1 MNSKTISLCCA
12 IFFCLLSS
20 QSAASGSNGFK
31 VAVASNFLMTLKKL
45 RLDFVKKTGISFSIS
60 AASTG
65 KLYAQIRYGAPY
77 DIFFS
82 ADEKR
87 ADLLF
92 KQGIAT
98 TPIVY
103 AEGKIAL
110 LANKNIINNCN
121 SSIGKV
127 LTNTKIKRFSIANP
141 KTAPYGVAAE
151 QLIRS
156 YSKWSE
162 LTPKLVRGENILQS
176 LQYIMTGSA
185 EAGIVAK
192 SLLIDLKE
200 SALYCDWD
208 IPRKRYKPIKQ
219 KMVLL
224 NNAKG
229 NKAVDL
235 FYDYMKSNAA
245 KGIIKS
251 NGYYVE

>member
-1 MNSKTISLCCA
+1 MNLKTTSLCCA
-12 IFFCLLSS
+12 ILFCLLSN
-20 QSAASGSNGFK
+20 QSAASSSNAFK

-45 RLDFVKKTGISFSIS
+45 RLDFVKKTGINFSIS

-77 DIFFS
+77 DMFFS
-82 ADEKR
+82 ADEER

-92 KQGIAT
+92 QQGIAS

-103 AEGKIAL
+103 AEGKLAL
-110 LANKNIINNCN
+110 LANKSIINNC
-121 SSIGKV
+121 SASIGKV

-156 YSKWSE
+156 YGKWSA

-200 SALYCDWD
+200 SELYCDWD
-208 IPRKRYKPIKQ
+208 VPRKRYKPIKQ

-224 NNAKG
+224 NKSKR
-229 NKAVDL
+229 NKSVDF
-235 FYDYMKSNAA
+235 FYNYMKSNPA
-245 KGIIKS
+245 KEIIKS